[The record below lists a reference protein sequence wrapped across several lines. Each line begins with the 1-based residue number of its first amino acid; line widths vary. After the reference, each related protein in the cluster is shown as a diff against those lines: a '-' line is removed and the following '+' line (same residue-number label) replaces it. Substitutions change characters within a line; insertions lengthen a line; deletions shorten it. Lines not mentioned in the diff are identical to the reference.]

1 MTKDTWTA
9 KHAEAVLLVAEDT
22 LTDTEIAEQVGISRR
37 TLADWKKDDFF
48 QETLDA
54 VIAEFRAALL
64 RRGIARLDLRL
75 ARWNKTWRDLQSVV
89 EERAVEMKGRCA
101 GGDTGLV
108 VLREKPA
115 GMDGTIEEYVVDTAL
130 LAELR
135 ALEVQAS
142 KELGQWT
149 ERRDVTSGGKPVAAG
164 PDLRGLSPE
173 RLAELE
179 QILMEAEDAA
189 ASLGGDGACAER
201 GGSPP
206 DPAGGSGGAMP
217 A

>member
-22 LTDTEIAEQVGISRR
+22 LTDTQIAEQVGISRR
-37 TLADWKKDDFF
+37 TLADWKKDKFF
-48 QETLDA
+48 QETLDG
-54 VIAEFRAALL
+54 VITEIRTALL
-64 RRGIARLDLRL
+64 RRGIARLDRRL
-75 ARWNKTWRDLQSVV
+75 ARWDKTWRDLQSVI
-89 EERAVEMKGRCA
+89 EARATEMRGSCA
-101 GGDTGLV
+101 GGNTGLV

-115 GMDGTIEEYVVDTAL
+115 GMDGTIEEYVVDTGL

-135 ALEVQAS
+135 ALEMQAS

-149 ERRDVTSGGKPVAAG
+149 ERRDVTSGGKPVGAG
-164 PDLRGLSPE
+164 PDLRGLSAV

-189 ASLGGDGACAER
+189 ASIGDRDADSASGPGGT
-201 GGSPP
+201 
-206 DPAGGSGGAMP
+206 MP